1 MDEYGD
7 PWYVTGETDDDD
19 DTGGQHVEN
28 IHDEMKQV
36 SREVFN
42 DQMKKTI
49 QTFVKIHREEHEEGV
64 DPSSKRCRK
73 SFMGTCDCSSFT

>member
-19 DTGGQHVEN
+19 DTGGQDIED

-36 SREVFN
+36 SRDVFN
-42 DQMKKTI
+42 TQMKKTI
-49 QTFVKIHREEHEEGV
+49 QTFAKIDLEESEEGV
-64 DPSSKRCRK
+64 DPSAKGWIKLS
-73 SFMGTCDCSSFT
+73 